1 MNLKSVSDVEQLT
14 TASASTELIL
24 HPLIKI

>member
-1 MNLKSVSDVEQLT
+1 MSLKSVSDVEQLT
-14 TASASTELIL
+14 TASGPTELIL